1 MTSNTP
7 RRALQWTT
15 IVMGALADAKNNPDK
30 MINIEVAK
38 EESAIVVEQA
48 IMALMAQGEMA
59 AFRLVVDLK
68 TLH

>member
-1 MTSNTP
+1 MTSS

-15 IVMGALADAKNNPDK
+15 IVMGALADARRNPDK

-38 EESAIVVEQA
+38 EESAMVVEQA

>member
-1 MTSNTP
+1 MTSS

-15 IVMGALADAKNNPDK
+15 IVMGALTDARNNPDK

-38 EESAIVVEQA
+38 EESAMVVEQA

>member
-1 MTSNTP
+1 MTSS

-15 IVMGALADAKNNPDK
+15 IVMGALADTRNNPDK

-38 EESAIVVEQA
+38 EESAMVVEQA